1 MRRAGVR
8 VLALGALLA
17 LGGCDGRP
25 EGPGVLSAT
34 VLAPE
39 PLGAVVLEFTGP
51 GIVGFEGQGTTLVY
65 SAPTPADPS
74 AHRVILVSPTGGR
87 EIRFGIEMTDRAGPL
102 PAVAAVE
109 ASSPANARVLAD
121 GLEVRI
127 ER

>member
-1 MRRAGVR
+1 MTRATARGLAWATL
-8 VLALGALLA
+8 LALGA
-17 LGGCDGRP
+17 CDGRP

-39 PLGAVVLEFTGP
+39 ALGAVVLEFTGP
-51 GIVGFEGQGTTLVY
+51 GIVGFEGQGTTLVF

-74 AHRVILVSPTGGR
+74 AHRVILVSPAGGR
-87 EIRFGIEMTDRAGPL
+87 EIRFGIEMADRSGPL
-102 PAVAAVE
+102 PSVAAVE